1 MSFNKYKLILPS
13 LLLILSFN
21 LNAMELSKVKPAN
34 VTQIDVTSQ
43 NPQSGTCGYHALYNG
58 IMIAKSLKNSL
69 DLKFFNKENFNKRLF
84 KDLKRIWK
92 GQVVEQR
99 VKVLIKQFI
108 VDYLFKNL
116 ILDKEIVIQR
126 PNSGTFYEL
135 NLSHEYVK
143 LIPIEQIE
151 NCEYSEE
158 ERKAICDIFIDVAEA
173 LFNQKESGHYD
184 NDGYNFYREYDDIF
198 KAFEEEIFKKAQS
211 GNLLY
216 QNNQF
221 YNKLKQSA
229 NPCYF
234 YIKCCVEND
243 NKIVFKSRN
252 IHRDIHPLDKHTVNW
267 SDISKKG
274 QALESSKPGH
284 WVSSKEIGYLINILL
299 DKRRSSSSFLPENTK
314 IFCLE
319 GDIQDLFNLEDNL
332 KQTALEFKDNDYEGT
347 AIFILYYPQHWVT
360 CVVDKK
366 KNEHPRFIFADSL
379 NIDRTKSDQAFQ
391 LIGELSDFNFA
402 QNKFI
407 PIDILVEDEY
417 LARIENI
424 IETLSSNQNSK
435 DIWLYGPSNTG
446 KYSLAHSISKLSKW
460 QLNCISALNP
470 AELNT
475 TSNKIKGKNK
485 EEIVELYN
493 KAINQLIDTLAKQN
507 NPTVLFIHQMDKIK
521 DAFKKQVFKLFVRKL
536 QEYKNNNLLFTIF
549 SSQVDPKELT
559 QYYDFDNLVNYISM
573 TLPNNTRRLQIL
585 DYYIKNLLY
594 KTIFI
599 KKNKNNK
606 TFSLNEQYVREL
618 HKKLLADE
626 TKGFT
631 GYDIEDMI
639 LQVAI
644 TIRKDI
650 KNKGEDSVFYKLL
663 NYFDLKY
670 IFSNFIDL
678 KDKPRSSL
686 GKIFSLCA
694 GGLGL
699 SYCKNSQ
706 ERSLVTMA
714 TFLSLAVIEKFSYP
728 KELKNPN
735 EYEQRLHTYCS
746 NQKKIIVERK
756 KAIKND
762 NINKLFNKILNSK
775 KSGLLKNKPQ
785 DNSTA
790 IDINDKNDRYEQL
803 NQIVWE
809 GFSEALKSKTQPA
822 FEHIFDSFG
831 YTIKQGCKQLY
842 KILKNK
848 FNQSTINTINNQ
860 IQNSAPTITNNDES
874 DSDDED
880 IT

>member
-1 MSFNKYKLILPS
+1 MHINKYKLTLPN
-13 LLLILSFN
+13 LFLMLSFG

-34 VTQIDVTSQ
+34 ITQIDVTSQ

-58 IMIAKSLKNSL
+58 IIIAKSLKKSS

-92 GQVVEQR
+92 EQIVKQR
-99 VKVLIKQFI
+99 VKFLLKQLI
-108 VDYLFKNL
+108 VDYLFKNI
-116 ILDKEIVIQR
+116 ILDKEIVSQK
-126 PNSGTFYEL
+126 PDSGGFYEL

-143 LIPIEQIE
+143 LIPVEQIE
-151 NCEYSEE
+151 NCTYSEE
-158 ERKAICDIFIDVAEA
+158 ERKAICDIIVEVADNIINKD
-173 LFNQKESGHYD
+173 FYYYD
-184 NDGYNFYREYDDIF
+184 ETDICRFYENSYGIF
-198 KAFEEEIFKKAQS
+198 KVFKEIMLNKTIKGIPF
-211 GNLLY
+211 Y
-216 QNNQF
+216 QNNRF
-221 YNKLKQSA
+221 YTKIRRF
-229 NPCYF
+229 F
-234 YIKCCVEND
+234 YIDCHVKKD
-243 NKIVFKSRN
+243 NIIN
-252 IHRDIHPLDKHTVNW
+252 CEPLDSADTERCPLSNYKIDW

-284 WVSSKEIGYLINILL
+284 WVSSKEIEYLINILL
-299 DKRRSSSSFLPENTK
+299 DKKRSSSSFLPENTK

-379 NIDRTKSDQAFQ
+379 NIDRTKSDQAFE

-573 TLPNNTRRLQIL
+573 TLPDNTRRLQIL

-639 LQVAI
+639 LQVSI

-746 NQKKIIVERK
+746 NQKKIIAERK

-762 NINKLFNKILNSK
+762 NNTNKLLNKILNGKKLDKSK
-775 KSGLLKNKPQ
+775 NESNNIIENITEKNNKENIQISGHKQIGLIFWEGFIEALKNK
-785 DNSTA
+785 
-790 IDINDKNDRYEQL
+790 
-803 NQIVWE
+803 
-809 GFSEALKSKTQPA
+809 TQP
-822 FEHIFDSFG
+822 
-831 YTIKQGCKQLY
+831 TIEQMIDFLVNLAKR
-842 KILKNK
+842 KI
-848 FNQSTINTINNQ
+848 S
-860 IQNSAPTITNNDES
+860 NSEEAQ
-874 DSDDED
+874 
-880 IT
+880 

>member
-1 MSFNKYKLILPS
+1 MHINKYKLILPN
-13 LLLILSFN
+13 LFLILSFG

-34 VTQIDVTSQ
+34 VAQIDVTSQ

-58 IMIAKSLKNSL
+58 IVIAKSLKNSS
-69 DLKFFNKENFNKRLF
+69 DLNFFNKENFNKRLF

-108 VDYLFKNL
+108 IDYLFKNL

-126 PNSGTFYEL
+126 PDFGVFYEL

-143 LIPIEQIE
+143 LIPVEQIE

-158 ERKAICDIFIDVAEA
+158 ERKAICDIIVEVAD
-173 LFNQKESGHYD
+173 NIINKNIYRYD
-184 NDGYNFYREYDDIF
+184 KDICRFYKNSYGIF
-198 KAFEEEIFKKAQS
+198 KAFKEIMLDKTLKGSPF
-211 GNLLY
+211 Y
-216 QNNQF
+216 QDNRF
-221 YNKLKQSA
+221 YTKIRRV
-229 NPCYF
+229 F
-234 YIKCCVEND
+234 YINGHVEND
-243 NKIVFKSRN
+243 NIIICEPRHNLDTERCPLANYKI
-252 IHRDIHPLDKHTVNW
+252 NW
-267 SDISKKG
+267 SNISKKG

-284 WVSSKEIGYLINILL
+284 WVSSKEIEYLINILL

-332 KQTALEFKDNDYEGT
+332 KQTAIEFKDNDYEGT

-366 KNEHPRFIFADSL
+366 KGEYPRFIFADSL
-379 NIDRTKSDQAFQ
+379 NIDRTKSDQAFE

-407 PIDILVEDEY
+407 PIDLLVEDEY
-417 LARIENI
+417 LARMENI

-446 KYSLAHSISKLSKW
+446 KYSLAHSISKLAKW

-470 AELNT
+470 AEPNT

-493 KAINQLIDTLAKQN
+493 KAINQLIDTLEKQN
-507 NPTVLFIHQMDKIK
+507 NPTILFIHQMDKIK
-521 DAFKKQVFKLFVRKL
+521 DTLKKQVFKLIVRKL

-573 TLPNNTRRLQIL
+573 TLPDNPRRLQIL

-606 TFSLNEQYVREL
+606 TFSLNEQHVRKL
-618 HKKLLADE
+618 HKNLLANE

-639 LQVAI
+639 LQVSI

-670 IFSNFIDL
+670 IFSNFIDF

-699 SYCKNSQ
+699 SYYKNSK

-714 TFLSLAVIEKFSYP
+714 TFLSLAVIEKLSYP
-728 KELKNPN
+728 EELRNPN
-735 EYEQRLHTYCS
+735 EYEQYLHTCCR
-746 NQKKIIVERK
+746 NQKKIIAEHK

-762 NINKLFNKILNSK
+762 SNTNKLLNKILNSK
-775 KSGLLKNKPQ
+775 KLDKSKNESNDIIENITEKNNKENIKISGQQEVRLILWQ
-785 DNSTA
+785 
-790 IDINDKNDRYEQL
+790 
-803 NQIVWE
+803 
-809 GFSEALKSKTQPA
+809 GFIGALKSKTQPTI
-822 FEHIFDSFG
+822 EHIFDLFG
-831 YTIKQGCKQLY
+831 D
-842 KILKNK
+842 ILKQYYKYTKGKLSQNAINIAN
-848 FNQSTINTINNQ
+848 NQS
-860 IQNSAPTITNNDES
+860 QNSASTITNNDES
-874 DSDDED
+874 DTDDED